1 MQSTAHQSIG
11 ANTLNPAAD
20 RIPAAAHLTVPKLR
34 IPLTSVVEQGPETEV
49 ASLLTELSHRVDL
62 SDILKRNHIAN
73 NALAESFRKWLNE
86 FISPDV
92 DRLLDL
98 TVTLYPVQRKWYH
111 NEYEVDG
118 TLPKE
123 DWIFQI
129 SMNHVDYYNFDI
141 SAQIAG
147 YEANNP
153 GLGQYL
159 LRTID
164 RCPYE
169 LGTPSYLFSIIRYF
183 FWGDMENEWEFAREL
198 YGDCLSD
205 LKCVL
210 RDIPVRRKE
219 LERKFPQWAL
229 FPKQERK
236 RNIPSEIRALAK
248 IAGRKPRF
256 KHMVFPRSNL
266 PGILLWE
273 DSGDLWERSLGHIEE
288 DVMNAGEDIQFNG
301 AYWSLPLNDPAKLQ
315 EVFSEIEVYVKDFH
329 DLLQAVLNIKRNVK

>member
-141 SAQIAG
+141 SAQITG

-210 RDIPVRRKE
+210 RDIRNGRSSRNKKESGISRLKSGLLRKLRGE
-219 LERKFPQWAL
+219 NTVSNTWFFHAAIFPASCCG
-229 FPKQERK
+229 R
-236 RNIPSEIRALAK
+236 IPEIY
-248 IAGRKPRF
+248 GNV
-256 KHMVFPRSNL
+256 HS
-266 PGILLWE
+266 
-273 DSGDLWERSLGHIEE
+273 
-288 DVMNAGEDIQFNG
+288 DI
-301 AYWSLPLNDPAKLQ
+301 SKKM
-315 EVFSEIEVYVKDFH
+315 S
-329 DLLQAVLNIKRNVK
+329 